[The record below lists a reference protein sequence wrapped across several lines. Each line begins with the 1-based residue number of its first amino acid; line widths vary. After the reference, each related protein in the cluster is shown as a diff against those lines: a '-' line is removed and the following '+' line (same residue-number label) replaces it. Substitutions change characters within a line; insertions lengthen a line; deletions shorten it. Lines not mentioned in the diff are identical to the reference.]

1 MSGLDLRDLAVVRD
15 LLGAELAEHD
25 AAAVAAAI
33 DDLRAGLPAFRREAA
48 RLLAEEAA
56 R

>member
-1 MSGLDLRDLAVVRD
+1 MTGLDLRDLAVVRD
-15 LLGAELAEHD
+15 LLGAELAAQD

-33 DDLRAGLPAFRREAA
+33 DDLRAGLPAFRRDAA
-48 RLLAEEAA
+48 RLLTEETD